1 MAPAAHHVLRRA
13 LIGGYRVADVEIA
26 LAELRLAAT
35 RVEAEL
41 AAAVAGRRAAEQQS
55 DDLRRELSSAQRESA
70 AAQAEADAIRTTL
83 GEISESARRS
93 VFAAQEEAAAARRQ
107 AEEAQLV
114 RQRLGR
120 QLLDLAHALDDAPR
134 PDAAP
139 PAPFAYA
146 LATPALVGPALE
158 LDAGPFDELADVI
171 AFERAL
177 RGLPDVGDVYLRQ
190 FEDRRAHVEIVTAK
204 PVRLVEDIVAHLPF
218 PFDVAPSDNG
228 HVVLTRGAAGGET
241 S

>member
-41 AAAVAGRRAAEQQS
+41 AAAVAARRAAEQHG
-55 DDLRRELSSAQRESA
+55 DDLRRELSLAQRETA
-70 AAQAEADAIRTTL
+70 GAQAEADAIRGTL
-83 GEISESARRS
+83 DEISESARRS
-93 VFAAQEEAAAARRQ
+93 VLAAQEEAAAARRQ
-107 AEEAQLV
+107 AEEAQLL
-114 RQRLGR
+114 RQRLSR
-120 QLLDLAHALDDAPR
+120 QLLDLAHALGDAPHA
-134 PDAAP
+134 DAAP
-139 PAPFAYA
+139 AQPIGPPAQ
-146 LATPALVGPALE
+146 PALVGPALE

-177 RGLPDVGDVYLRQ
+177 RGLPGVGDVYLRL
-190 FEDRRAHVEIVTAK
+190 FEDRRAHVEVTTDK

-218 PFDVAPSDNG
+218 PFTVDPSDNG
-228 HVVLTRGAAGGET
+228 HAVLTLEAVRGE
-241 S
+241 SP